1 MKRYINYS
9 IIYAV
14 LALVGGVFY
23 REFTK
28 MNGYTAWTSLSVVHT
43 HYFILGMMFFLILGL
58 VSFNVN
64 FKSNFYREFTKM
76 NGYTAWTS
84 LSVVHTH
91 YFILGMMF
99 FLILGLVSFN
109 VNFKSNRAVLFY
121 NVGLNLTAIMLVVRG
136 IVQVLD
142 LNVVSA
148 VISGIAGIGHMIL
161 GVSLILILLDIKK
174 SV

>member
-9 IIYAV
+9 IVYAV
-14 LALVGGVFY
+14 LALIAGVFY

-28 MNGYTAWTSLSVVHT
+28 MNGYTDWTTLSVVHT

-58 VSFNVN
+58 VSMNVN
-64 FKSNFYREFTKM
+64 LK
-76 NGYTAWTS
+76 
-84 LSVVHTH
+84 
-91 YFILGMMF
+91 I
-99 FLILGLVSFN
+99 
-109 VNFKSNRAVLFY
+109 NRAVMFY

-148 VISGIAGIGHMIL
+148 VISGIAGIGHIIL

>member
-1 MKRYINYS
+1 MMKRYINYA
-9 IIYAV
+9 IVYAV

-28 MNGYTAWTSLSVVHT
+28 MNDYTAWTTLSVVHT

-58 VSFNVN
+58 VS
-64 FKSNFYREFTKM
+64 M
-76 NGYTAWTS
+76 NMN
-84 LSVVHTH
+84 LK
-91 YFILGMMF
+91 I
-99 FLILGLVSFN
+99 
-109 VNFKSNRAVLFY
+109 NRAVLFY
-121 NVGLNLTAIMLVVRG
+121 NIGLNLTVIMLVVRG

-148 VISGIAGIGHMIL
+148 IISGVAGISHTIL

-174 SV
+174 ACIK